1 MMISATHVRRGGAAF
16 LAAAVTAGILAG
28 CSTSG
33 NGADAG
39 NQFSLTFPHAENSPY
54 AAMAEKYMEANP
66 EVTITV
72 DPIPSDSYDSL
83 LRTQLQGGNA
93 ADVFMATPGSGAPI
107 ALIALAEA
115 GLISP
120 LDGTADSLV
129 PEASRDLFFV
139 DDEMYGL
146 PTDISVTS
154 TIFNSTA
161 GPAYPGSMDELMALC
176 STQAAEGVAF
186 FALAGTV
193 PINAGIAALSIAASR
208 VYAEQPEW
216 DKLREAGEVTFAD
229 TAGWRA
235 SLEVILELQE
245 AQCFQPGA
253 EGAGFEAIV
262 GGFGQG
268 NALSAFIPGG
278 VIPQLSAGLPD
289 DRLVVEA
296 FPAEAGGTPFVFA
309 SSDYAMAISASSK
322 HKPAAQDY
330 LNWLAEP
337 EQAAEYALLA
347 GSLPVSGIEGFELE
361 GTSYEPVAD
370 LIAAGDY
377 TTLPV
382 NSWSNPSVFDTL
394 GGGVQALLTGQ
405 KNVDDVLAE
414 LDAAWED

>member
-1 MMISATHVRRGGAAF
+1 MNSATRARRGGAAL
-16 LAAAVTAGILAG
+16 LAAAVTAGLLAG
-28 CSTSG
+28 CNSSG
-33 NGADAG
+33 DQAG
-39 NQFSLTFPHAENSPY
+39 DGSEFSLTFPHAENSPY
-54 AAMAEKYMEANP
+54 AAMAEKYMHANP
-66 EVTITV
+66 EVTIDV
-72 DPIPSDSYDSL
+72 DPIPSDNYDSL

-93 ADVFMATPGSGAPI
+93 ADVIMATPGSGAPI

-115 GLISP
+115 GLLSP
-120 LDGTADSLV
+120 LDGTAHGLV
-129 PEASRDLFFV
+129 PETSHDLFFV

-161 GPAYPGSMDELMALC
+161 GAEYPGSMDELMALC
-176 STQAAEGVAF
+176 SDQATDGVAF

-193 PINAGIAALSIAASR
+193 PINAGIAALSVAASR
-208 VYAEQPEW
+208 VYAEEPEW
-216 DKLREAGEVTFAD
+216 DKLREAGDVTFSD
-229 TAGWRA
+229 TSGWRA
-235 SLEVILELQE
+235 SLEAILDLQE

-253 EGAGFEAIV
+253 EGAGFDAIV

-268 NALSAFIPGG
+268 KTLAAFIPGG

-296 FPAEAGGTPFVFA
+296 FPADTGDTPFVFA
-309 SSDYAMAISASSK
+309 SSDYALAISASSK
-322 HKPAAQDY
+322 HKQAAQDY

-337 EQAAEYALLA
+337 EQAVEYASLA
-347 GSLPVSGIEGFELE
+347 GSLPVSGIEGFEMQ

-370 LIAAGDY
+370 IIADGNY

-382 NSWSNPSVFDTL
+382 NSWSNPAVFDAL
-394 GGGVQALLTGQ
+394 GRGVQALLTGQ